1 VSDDQ
6 LLQPNMGVAA
16 DITQRPDGEWWV
28 TVSFVT
34 ELNMVTLWFP
44 TSISEQFTS
53 NLTKAVDDASRNAK
67 RKNSG
72 LIVPGQ

>member
-1 VSDDQ
+1 MTDGQ
-6 LLQPNMGVAA
+6 EQQPNMGVAA
-16 DITQRPDGEWWV
+16 DVTQRPDGSWWV

-44 TSISEQFTS
+44 DYVAEQFAS
-53 NLTKAVDDASRNAK
+53 NLVKAVDDASRSAK